1 MDFWTVKNVT
11 GRLLVGLR
19 WWNEGNSETGNAW
32 RFESLVEGQRVI
44 NPYESRWFWIVL
56 VANPCVWALLCLS
69 AFLGLDWGYLL
80 IPITG
85 VVFGASNLFGYF
97 KCSKDA
103 KKQLQSMT
111 ANMATSAMTS
121 AMTGRLQ
128 AAIARV

>member
-1 MDFWTVKNVT
+1 L
-11 GRLLVGLR
+11 LLV
-19 WWNEGNSETGNAW
+19 
-32 RFESLVEGQRVI
+32 
-44 NPYESRWFWIVL
+44 
-56 VANPCVWALLCLS
+56 LLPRP
-69 AFLGLDWGYLL
+69 AGYLL

-85 VVFGASNLFGYF
+85 MVLGGSNLAGYF

>member
-1 MDFWTVKNVT
+1 
-11 GRLLVGLR
+11 
-19 WWNEGNSETGNAW
+19 
-32 RFESLVEGQRVI
+32 
-44 NPYESRWFWIVL
+44 
-56 VANPCVWALLCLS
+56 
-69 AFLGLDWGYLL
+69 LL

-85 VVFGASNLFGYF
+85 VVLGGSNLAGYF

>member
-1 MDFWTVKNVT
+1 M
-11 GRLLVGLR
+11 
-19 WWNEGNSETGNAW
+19 
-32 RFESLVEGQRVI
+32 
-44 NPYESRWFWIVL
+44 VL
-56 VANPCVWALLCLS
+56 
-69 AFLGLDWGYLL
+69 GG
-80 IPITG
+80 
-85 VVFGASNLFGYF
+85 SNLAGYF

>member
-1 MDFWTVKNVT
+1 MTT
-11 GRLLVGLR
+11 YLLNYLPACC
-19 WWNEGNSETGNAW
+19 TAW
-32 RFESLVEGQRVI
+32 
-44 NPYESRWFWIVL
+44 P
-56 VANPCVWALLCLS
+56 AALPACHLCPPP
-69 AFLGLDWGYLL
+69 GYLL

-85 VVFGASNLFGYF
+85 VVLGGSNLAGYF